1 MVKSTDTPDAQAYSS
16 TVRKVLNVKS
26 DGTAIDAFSVNLDT
40 LTLNN
45 VNITDYHTDSEDVK
59 ATIDNVS
66 SNVTFTQDV
75 EEIIITNTSDED
87 IIYVN
92 LDGGT
97 ATTNNMEIYGK
108 EKLVVNKKIIQ
119 ATGISFVSSNAG
131 GTDVKLVGLFSVVV

>member
-1 MVKSTDTPDAQAYSS
+1 MVKSTDTPDTQAYSS

-26 DGTAIDAFSVNLDT
+26 DGTAIDTFSVNLDT
-40 LTLNN
+40 LTIDN

-97 ATTNNMEIYGK
+97 STTDKFEIYGK
-108 EKLVVNKKIIQ
+108 QTIVINKKIVQ
-119 ATGISFVSSNAG
+119 ATGISFIGSNAG
-131 GTDVKLVGLFSVVV
+131 GTDIKLIGLFSVVV